1 VNTIIGQTADQMIVL
16 RNDFN
21 HASEIYSV
29 DLGSGK
35 MKQLSNVND
44 EIYGKIKLCKT
55 EKRRVKTTDS
65 LNMQV
70 WVVYPPDFDPAKKY
84 PTLLYCQGGPQSALT
99 QFYSFRWNLQ
109 LMASQGYIV
118 VAPNRRGMPGFG
130 VKWNEDISTDWGGQ
144 CMNDYLSAIDD
155 VSKESYVDKN
165 RLGCVG
171 ASFGGYS
178 AFYLAGKHEGRFKS
192 FIAHCGIFNFQ
203 SMYGT
208 TEEVFFSNWD
218 MGGPYWEKGNAKAQ
232 KTYTDFN
239 PINFVHKWDTP
250 IFIIHGGKD
259 YRVPYSQ
266 GMEAFQA
273 AQLRGI
279 KSRFLYLPDENHWV
293 MNAQNAMVWQKEYF
307 RWLAET
313 LK

>member
-1 VNTIIGQTADQMIVL
+1 M
-16 RNDFN
+16 
-21 HASEIYSV
+21 
-29 DLGSGK
+29 
-35 MKQLSNVND
+35 
-44 EIYGKIKLCKT
+44 
-55 EKRRVKTTDS
+55 
-65 LNMQV
+65 
-70 WVVYPPDFDPAKKY
+70 
-84 PTLLYCQGGPQSALT
+84 
-99 QFYSFRWNLQ
+99 
-109 LMASQGYIV
+109 
-118 VAPNRRGMPGFG
+118 
-130 VKWNEDISTDWGGQ
+130 
-144 CMNDYLSAIDD
+144 
-155 VSKESYVDKN
+155 
-165 RLGCVG
+165 GCVG

-208 TEEVFFSNWD
+208 TEEVFFSDWD
-218 MGGPYWEKGNAKAQ
+218 MGGAYWGKDNAKAQ
-232 KTYTDFN
+232 KTYTEFN
-239 PINFVHKWDTP
+239 PINFVDKWDTP

-307 RWLAET
+307 RWLSET